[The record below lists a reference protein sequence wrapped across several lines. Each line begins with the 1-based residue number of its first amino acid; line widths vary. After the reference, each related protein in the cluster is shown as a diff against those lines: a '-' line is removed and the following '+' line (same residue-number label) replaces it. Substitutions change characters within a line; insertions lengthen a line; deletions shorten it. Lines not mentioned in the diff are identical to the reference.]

1 MVWAKLYLTVKL
13 ITKKD
18 YISQLE
24 DLFKTWEQNSNNKL
38 VELMRGLLLLS
49 VGEMRLTNLIKVTDL

>member
-1 MVWAKLYLTVKL
+1 MVWAKPYLTVKL

-38 VELMRGLLLLS
+38 VELMWGLLLLS

>member
-1 MVWAKLYLTVKL
+1 MVWAKPYLTVKL